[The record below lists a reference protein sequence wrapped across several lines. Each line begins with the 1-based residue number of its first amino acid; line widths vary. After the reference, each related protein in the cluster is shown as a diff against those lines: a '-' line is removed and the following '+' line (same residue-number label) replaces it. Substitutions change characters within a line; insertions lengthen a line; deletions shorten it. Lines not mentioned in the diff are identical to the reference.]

1 MGERGIKPI
10 NRENIR
16 QMMMSIGEEN
26 NIGDHQ
32 GRFQQDG
39 EFKSKMERKGEL
51 LGASFPV

>member
-10 NRENIR
+10 NRENIH
-16 QMMMSIGEEN
+16 QMVMSIGEEN

-39 EFKSKMERKGEL
+39 EFKSKMERKGEP